1 MAMPTIPLGSSIN
14 APVLI
19 IDHEE
24 HKDTKINLNPLSLLS
39 PPPNPRLRINDFSSS
54 HINDESKTIISHVKS
69 VLVFQLTSG
78 SIKNVEAMV
87 KCANNAFF
95 NLDFLEA
102 DYSSFYND
110 VRDFIAYHYDLL
122 TAKKQ
127 REMQSFPAELKTRYE
142 DMIICA
148 NDLKDEIFQTQG
160 HIAMV
165 MKKKENLEK
174 QIVDAMELIGKLKE
188 CVAVLKQEE
197 GALKYE
203 EQKCVAAYEIANHE
217 LQKISTQAEAA
228 KNVLRE
234 IDQRENA
241 ALNGIES
248 AFRRLKSIQPLL

>member
-1 MAMPTIPLGSSIN
+1 MAMPTMPLGSSIN
-14 APVLI
+14 TPLI
-19 IDHEE
+19 IKDEEE
-24 HKDTKINLNPLSLLS
+24 HKDEKINLNPLTLLS
-39 PPPNPRLRINDFSSS
+39 PPPNQRVRINDFSSP
-54 HINDESKTIISHVKS
+54 HINEESKTIISQVKS

-78 SIKNVEAMV
+78 STKNIEAMI
-87 KCANNAFF
+87 KFANNAFF

-102 DYSSFYND
+102 DYSSFYNN
-110 VRDFIAYHYDLL
+110 VRDFIACHYDLL
-122 TAKKQ
+122 IAKRQ
-127 REMQSFPAELKTRYE
+127 REMQAFPIELKTRYE
-142 DMIICA
+142 NAITCA

-165 MKKKENLEK
+165 MKKKESLER
-174 QIVDAMELIGKLKE
+174 QIADAMELIGKLKE

-217 LQKISTQAEAA
+217 VQKVCNQAEAA

-241 ALNGIES
+241 ALNGIEL
-248 AFRRLKSIQPLL
+248 AFRRLKAIQS